1 MSKEAEIKFLVK
13 VDDKGVPDEIYWSA
27 SDAEFEGLMPCDS
40 LMISVWDRGE
50 KNTMSIDLWTSEMQV
65 GEMNAH
71 FYFTLMKMAD
81 TYKRATNNGELSD
94 MIRNFASEFAK
105 KVDEFANKVN

>member
-50 KNTMSIDLWTSEMQV
+50 KNTMSIDLWTNEMQV

-81 TYKRATNNGELSD
+81 TYKRATNNSELSD
-94 MIRNFASEFAK
+94 MIRNFANEFARKVDEFAK
-105 KVDEFANKVN
+105 KVI

>member
-1 MSKEAEIKFLVK
+1 MSKDAEIKFLVK
-13 VDDKGVPDEIYWSA
+13 VDDKGVPNEIYWSA
-27 SDAEFEGLMPCDS
+27 SEAEFEGFVPCDS

-71 FYFTLMKMAD
+71 FYFTFMKMAD
-81 TYKRATNNGELSD
+81 TYQRATRNNELSD
-94 MIRNFASEFAK
+94 MIRSFANEFTK
-105 KVDEFANKVN
+105 KVDEFARKTN

>member
-13 VDDKGVPDEIYWSA
+13 VDDNGVPDEIYWSA

-50 KNTMSIDLWTSEMQV
+50 KNTMSIDLWTNEMQV

-81 TYKRATNNGELSD
+81 TYKRATNNSELSD
-94 MIRNFASEFAK
+94 MIRNFANEFARKVDEFAK
-105 KVDEFANKVN
+105 KVI

>member
-81 TYKRATNNGELSD
+81 TYKRATNNSELSD
-94 MIRNFASEFAK
+94 MIRNFANEFAK
-105 KVDEFANKVN
+105 KVDEFANKTN